1 MSTPGH
7 EFVLL
12 HVTTGEYSLALR
24 VERRPSGPNF
34 SDTVLTDDRIS
45 REAHTPDETIFHERF
60 YTVGDLLC
68 PLASPAMPLSTICD
82 IFQALE
88 EQPVRYKLLSQQSY
102 WYCSMF
108 LHRLRNAAPG
118 WWLVKM
124 QGPFHVWKRR
134 SKFLRRSVI
143 MTSDDIERDIDAYFG
158 REQGS
163 ANVSVNV
170 NREEG
175 YFDIDGTERRSASS
189 FGSPVTGRWSSQQYR
204 GRRVWPSARGP
215 LRQSPPIKRP

>member
-1 MSTPGH
+1 
-7 EFVLL
+7 
-12 HVTTGEYSLALR
+12 
-24 VERRPSGPNF
+24 
-34 SDTVLTDDRIS
+34 
-45 REAHTPDETIFHERF
+45 
-60 YTVGDLLC
+60 
-68 PLASPAMPLSTICD
+68 MPLSTICD
-82 IFQALE
+82 ILQALE

-143 MTSDDIERDIDAYFG
+143 MTSEDIERDIDAYFG

-175 YFDIDGTERRSASS
+175 YFDIDGTERRWETWRRSGSS
-189 FGSPVTGRWSSQQYR
+189 FGSPVTGRWSSSTAVDEFGSPQLSDADIAAKKKAQESLEELR
-204 GRRVWPSARGP
+204 TLCDPSM
-215 LRQSPPIKRP
+215 LHLIN